1 MMQPKIVFFGLLV
14 LLSLLLVFATPGLA
28 LEDVNS
34 MPCDNG
40 PVNIGDKETTVFSNC
55 GEPSGRNYEMHQWRY
70 DSGPS
75 EPVYLLT
82 FDKNGKVVKIQTD
95 QWGS

>member
-1 MMQPKIVFFGLLV
+1 MILTKNVFFGLLV
-14 LLSLLLVFATPGLA
+14 LLSLVLVCGTPGLA

-34 MPCDNG
+34 MACDNG
-40 PVNIGDKETTVFSNC
+40 PVNIGDKELTVFSNC
-55 GEPSGRNYEMHQWRY
+55 GEPSRRNYEMHQWVY

-75 EPVYLLT
+75 EPVYVLT
-82 FDKNGKVVKIQTD
+82 FDNGKVVKIQTD